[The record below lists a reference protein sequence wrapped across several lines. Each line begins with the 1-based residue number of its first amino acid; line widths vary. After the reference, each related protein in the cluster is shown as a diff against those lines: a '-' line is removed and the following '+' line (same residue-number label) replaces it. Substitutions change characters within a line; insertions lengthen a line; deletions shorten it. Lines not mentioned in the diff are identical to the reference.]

1 MFQENNKFS
10 FSALPSIVPFSFGS
24 ETVNQ
29 GKRAQLFCVVN
40 DGDPPFKI
48 SWSMQGKDMSSDIS
62 ISTTQLGSSAS
73 MLSIESVDYTHSG
86 TFTCKVSNEA
96 GYVTHTTELKVNGIP
111 PQQVT
116 GKLLIEKIH

>member
-1 MFQENNKFS
+1 
-10 FSALPSIVPFSFGS
+10 
-24 ETVNQ
+24 
-29 GKRAQLFCVVN
+29 
-40 DGDPPFKI
+40 
-48 SWSMQGKDMSSDIS
+48 MQGKDMSSDIS

-111 PQQVT
+111 LLQVT
-116 GKLLIEKIH
+116 GKLLIEKVHLLSCDGDGQLKFIIVSFIGATGPFYKSSHPNISH

>member
-29 GKRAQLFCVVN
+29 GTRAQIFCAVN
-40 DGDPPFKI
+40 NGDPPFKI
-48 SWSMQGKDMSSDIS
+48 SWSMQGKDLSSDIS

-96 GYVTHTTELKVNGIP
+96 GYASHKTELKVNGIP
-111 PQQVT
+111 
-116 GKLLIEKIH
+116 H

>member
-1 MFQENNKFS
+1 
-10 FSALPSIVPFSFGS
+10 
-24 ETVNQ
+24 
-29 GKRAQLFCVVN
+29 
-40 DGDPPFKI
+40 
-48 SWSMQGKDMSSDIS
+48 MQGKDMSSDIS

-116 GKLLIEKIH
+116 GKLLIEMVH